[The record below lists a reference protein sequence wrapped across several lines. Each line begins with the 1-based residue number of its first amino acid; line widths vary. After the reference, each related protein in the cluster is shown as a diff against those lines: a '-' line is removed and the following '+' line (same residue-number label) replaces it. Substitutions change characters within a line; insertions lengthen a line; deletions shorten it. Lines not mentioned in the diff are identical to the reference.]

1 MFGHFVLTYL
11 FIVHYIYDMTS
22 LFFCHAANGM
32 ARLSTAKVTIDRLI
46 KS

>member
-22 LFFCHAANGM
+22 LFFCHAANGKT
-32 ARLSTAKVTIDRLI
+32 RHLTVEVTIDRLI